1 MLYVFRNLA
10 KTHNFKTCFSFES
23 KFYLKFSIGK
33 VSLVFQNLY
42 GYAMSEKVPID
53 EIDFVDERTVAEWTT
68 QDIIDMDAS
77 GDQSY
82 IFEVDI
88 EIPEE
93 IHDQTSDYPLCP
105 EKLEITK
112 DMVSPKSW

>member
-1 MLYVFRNLA
+1 MLICNSTYVKIA
-10 KTHNFKTCFSFES
+10 H
-23 KFYLKFSIGK
+23 
-33 VSLVFQNLY
+33 VFQNLY

-53 EIDFVDERTVAEWTT
+53 EIGFVNESTVAEWTT

-77 GDQSY
+77 GDYSY

-112 DMVSPKSW
+112 DMLSPKSWLLLYYYLKTEL